1 MVISG
6 CSIIAVGTT
15 ANPEYK
21 KIDQLA
27 VFAVTSIF
35 SLFAYIWMFYVLS
48 VNSPGKVEM
57 WEAVLTC
64 VFFVIL
70 LTVSYAT
77 DRLNTYLKEVD
88 EDEAEE
94 AKKRQEIEGKKI

>member
-1 MVISG
+1 V
-6 CSIIAVGTT
+6 
-15 ANPEYK
+15 
-21 KIDQLA
+21 
-27 VFAVTSIF
+27 
-35 SLFAYIWMFYVLS
+35 
-48 VNSPGKVEM
+48 

-88 EDEAEE
+88 EDEAKEQ
-94 AKKRQEIEGKKI
+94 KKRQEIEGKKI